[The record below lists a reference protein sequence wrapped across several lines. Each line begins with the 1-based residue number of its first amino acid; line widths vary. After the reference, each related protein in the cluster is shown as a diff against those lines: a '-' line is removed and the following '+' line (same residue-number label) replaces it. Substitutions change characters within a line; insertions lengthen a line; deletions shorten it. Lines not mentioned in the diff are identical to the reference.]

1 MNIANKLTILR
12 IILIPIF
19 MIFLIF
25 DIEYGQFFAAII
37 FVVASITDYLDGYF
51 ARNMNLVTKFGK
63 FMDPLA
69 DKLLV
74 SAAFITLTEM
84 GRISSWIAVLI
95 VAREFVITG
104 LRVLAA
110 SEGITIA
117 ASWWGKLKTISQMI
131 AITLLLIDNFPFSLI
146 NFPLDQITLALAVI
160 FTLISG
166 FDYIYKNKNVFKINN

>member
-19 MIFLIF
+19 MIFLVF
-25 DIEYGQFFAAII
+25 DIEYGQFIAAAI
-37 FVVASITDYLDGYF
+37 FVVASITDYLDGYL
-51 ARNMNLVTKFGK
+51 ARTMNLVTKFGK
-63 FMDPLA
+63 FIDPLA

-74 SAAFITLTEM
+74 STAFITLTEM
-84 GRISSWIAVLI
+84 GKIPSWIAVLI
-95 VAREFVITG
+95 IAREFVITG

-131 AITLLLIDNFPFSLI
+131 AITLLLIDNFPFYLI